1 MKQDIKNSIAEA
13 IKALDTAVDH
23 IGHLRIQCAD
33 KWRTKVQL
41 MDWEIDLIS
50 MMGELEE
57 NGDDLFAKAVRLDIP
72 EELKAE

>member
-1 MKQDIKNSIAEA
+1 MKQSIAEA
-13 IKALDTAVDH
+13 IKALDNAVDQ
-23 IGHLRIQCAD
+23 ISNLRVQYAD

-41 MDWEIDLIS
+41 MDWEIDLLS

-57 NGDDLFAKAVRLDIP
+57 NGDDLFAKAVRLDVP

>member
-1 MKQDIKNSIAEA
+1 MTQSIAEA
-13 IKALDTAVDH
+13 IKALDNAVDQ
-23 IGHLRIQCAD
+23 ISNLRVQYAD
-33 KWRTKVQL
+33 KWRTKVLL

>member
-1 MKQDIKNSIAEA
+1 MKQSIAEA
-13 IKALDTAVDH
+13 IKALDNAVDQ
-23 IGHLRIQCAD
+23 ISNLRVQYAD

-57 NGDDLFAKAVRLDIP
+57 NGDELFAKAVRLDIP
-72 EELKAE
+72 EELKVE